1 MEYNKIYNGDSL
13 EVLKTF
19 PDDSI
24 DSVMTSPPYFS
35 LRDYGTANW
44 EGGNDIN
51 CDHKIPDYEQDPK
64 NPQAGSHIS
73 RFNKEYC
80 YKCGAKRVD
89 KQIGLESTYQEYIDK
104 LCNIFDEV
112 KRVLKPT
119 GTCFVNMGDSY
130 SNQKTGNTET
140 KIHKKAVQSTF
151 KKQKQDIPEKC
162 LLQIPARFSIEM
174 TNRGWILR
182 NKIIWYKPSC
192 MPASVTDRLTVDFEE
207 VLFFVKN
214 KKYFFDAEAVK
225 EPTVTKDNN
234 VRNRDIGKLNNT
246 PGRSHMSGLKTN
258 NYEKRNK
265 RCVWKINPKPF
276 KEAHFAT
283 YCEELC
289 QTPIIAGCPE
299 FICNKCGKI
308 RKRIFER
315 VDSESQRPRKFG
327 HDGNDDRNDT
337 GNVYKE
343 KISKFVGY
351 DKCDC
356 DAGFSGG
363 VVLDPFFGAG
373 TTGVVAKKLGRNY
386 IGIELNPEYI
396 KIAEKRLSET
406 VKQLSLL

>member
-1 MEYNKIYNGDSL
+1 METNKIYQGDSL

-19 PDDSI
+19 SDESI
-24 DSVMTSPPYFS
+24 DCVMTSPPYFC
-35 LRDYGTANW
+35 LRDYGI
-44 EGGNDIN
+44 EG
-51 CDHKIPDYEQDPK
+51 QL
-64 NPQAGSHIS
+64 
-73 RFNKEYC
+73 
-80 YKCGAKRVD
+80 
-89 KQIGLESTYQEYIDK
+89 GLELTYQEYINK

-112 KRVLKPT
+112 KRVLKQT

-140 KIHKKAVQSTF
+140 NIHKKAVQSTF
-151 KKQKQDIPEKC
+151 KKQKQDVPEKC

-192 MPASVTDRLTVDFEE
+192 MPASVTDRFTVDFEE

-234 VRNRDIGKLNNT
+234 VRNRDIGKLNST
-246 PGRSHMSGLKTN
+246 PGRSHMNGLKTN
-258 NYEKRNK
+258 NYDKRNK

-289 QTPIIAGCPE
+289 QTPILAGCPE
-299 FICNKCGKI
+299 FVCNKCGNPMVK
-308 RKRIFER
+308 KYERI
-315 VDSESQRPRKFG
+315 DSEIQRPRKFG
-327 HDGNDDRNDT
+327 HTGNNDRNDT
-337 GNVYKE
+337 GDIYKE
-343 KISKFVGY
+343 KISKFIGY
-351 DKCDC
+351 EKCGC

-363 VVLDPFFGAG
+363 VVLDPFFGSG

-396 KIAEKRLSET
+396 SIAEKRISE
-406 VKQLSLL
+406 VSKQLSLIK